1 MNTKTCAILI
11 QKRDATP
18 LEAAAKVDEAI
29 RSGCVCFLS
38 GLEYGAGLDAAEAV
52 LTQKSVHPSLTLEC
66 VIPYE
71 EYPSAWEEPDRDRYF
86 EIVRRC
92 DRETMLHCAY
102 VPDWK
107 QRQREYLLQ
116 HADIAIVI

>member
-11 QKRDATP
+11 ENHNATP
-18 LEAAAKVDEAI
+18 VEAAAKVDEAI
-29 RSGCVCFLS
+29 RSGCVRFLS
-38 GLEYGAGLDAAEAV
+38 GLEYGAGLDAAETV
-52 LTQKSVHPSLTLEC
+52 LAQKSIHPSLTLEC

-92 DRETMLHCAY
+92 DKETMLRHAY
-102 VPDWK
+102 APDWK
-107 QRQREYLLQ
+107 LRQREYLLR
-116 HADIAIVI
+116 HTDIAIVI